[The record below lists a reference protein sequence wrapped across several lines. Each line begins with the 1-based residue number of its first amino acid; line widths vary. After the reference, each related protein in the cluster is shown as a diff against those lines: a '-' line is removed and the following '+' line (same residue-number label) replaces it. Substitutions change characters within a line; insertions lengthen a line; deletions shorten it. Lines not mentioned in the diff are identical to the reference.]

1 MSPFYRRTAPGPRE
15 NWSAGL
21 VAAGLALGV
30 ASVSFYLVRTF
41 LAREP
46 LEPLPR
52 APGGRRRDGE
62 KKLPSATGPEEEGG

>member
-1 MSPFYRRTAPGPRE
+1 MSPYYRRTTPGVRE
-15 NWSAGL
+15 NLGAAL

-46 LEPLPR
+46 LDPPSPPSR
-52 APGGRRRDGE
+52 SRRERDGE
-62 KKLPSATGPEEEGG
+62 LPSATGPEEDGG

>member
-1 MSPFYRRTAPGPRE
+1 MSPFYRRTEPGPRE
-15 NWSAGL
+15 NWSAAL

-46 LEPLPR
+46 LKPLPR
-52 APGGRRRDGE
+52 APGGGRVGE
-62 KKLPSATGPEEEGG
+62 EKLPSATGPEEDGG

>member
-1 MSPFYRRTAPGPRE
+1 MSPFYQRTAPGPRE
-15 NWSAGL
+15 NWSAAL

-52 APGGRRRDGE
+52 AQGGRRDGE
-62 KKLPSATGPEEEGG
+62 EKLPSATGPEEEGG

>member
-1 MSPFYRRTAPGPRE
+1 MSPFYRRTTPGFRE
-15 NWSAGL
+15 NLGAAA

-46 LEPLPR
+46 MEPLPR
-52 APGGRRRDGE
+52 PPADEGRGVGRAE
-62 KKLPSATGPEEEGG
+62 AVSPPVPEG

>member
-1 MSPFYRRTAPGPRE
+1 MSPFYRRTTPGLRE
-15 NWSAGL
+15 NLGAAV
-21 VAAGLALGV
+21 VAAGLAVGV

-52 APGGRRRDGE
+52 PAADEGREDGQADAASR
-62 KKLPSATGPEEEGG
+62 PVPEG

>member
-15 NWSAGL
+15 NWSAAL

-52 APGGRRRDGE
+52 APGGRRDGE
-62 KKLPSATGPEEEGG
+62 KQLPSATGPEEEGG

>member
-15 NWSAGL
+15 NWSAAL

-52 APGGRRRDGE
+52 ALGGRRDGE
-62 KKLPSATGPEEEGG
+62 EKLPSTTGPEEDGG

>member
-1 MSPFYRRTAPGPRE
+1 MSPFYRRTTPGIRE
-15 NWSAGL
+15 NVGAAV

-46 LEPLPR
+46 MEPLPR
-52 APGGRRRDGE
+52 PPATEGRNDRQAE
-62 KKLPSATGPEEEGG
+62 AVHSPVPEG